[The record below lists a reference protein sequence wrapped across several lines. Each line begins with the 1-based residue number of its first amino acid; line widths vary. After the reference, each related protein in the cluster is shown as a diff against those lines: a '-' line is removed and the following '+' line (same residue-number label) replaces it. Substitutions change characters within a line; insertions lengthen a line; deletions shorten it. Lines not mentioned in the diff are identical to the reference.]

1 MLITMEKNI
10 GTIIKKYSNAPKAV
24 EWETFEGSEVQTC
37 RKIKELVFHF
47 VRSEDETTT
56 SLKKKRK
63 KKKKAFLFLQIFP
76 THSSKLSVKQE
87 NRKEIIENLQRM
99 RTSHSDKIVMWR

>member
-56 SLKKKRK
+56 SLKKKKEKEK
-63 KKKKAFLFLQIFP
+63 KGFSF
-76 THSSKLSVKQE
+76 SS
-87 NRKEIIENLQRM
+87 NLPN
-99 RTSHSDKIVMWR
+99 TFF

>member
-1 MLITMEKNI
+1 MLITMEKHI

-56 SLKKKRK
+56 S
-63 KKKKAFLFLQIFP
+63 
-76 THSSKLSVKQE
+76 
-87 NRKEIIENLQRM
+87 
-99 RTSHSDKIVMWR
+99 